1 MSSLA
6 TTGTMDK
13 KGVIVKEITAIKKKL
28 GARCGDACL

>member
-1 MSSLA
+1 
-6 TTGTMDK
+6 MDK